1 MSLWYI
7 LHINTFFMRKSHR
20 TAKIRFYLQ
29 LGSVARFYDTIFQ
42 FSPNKVE
49 LNEWKQNN
57 SDMHI
62 TKAESN
68 TRKEKNAL
76 FTFPLLEKRF
86 LFFSVFYDKKMP
98 LKIKI
103 SALDGIEMTM
113 RKNLGKNNVMNVQ
126 ASNHRYCKSSLE
138 NGQFWNMHRAPHSIV
153 QRLS

>member
-1 MSLWYI
+1 
-7 LHINTFFMRKSHR
+7 MRKSHR

-86 LFFSVFYDKKMP
+86 LFFSVFYDKKNA
-98 LKIKI
+98 IKN
-103 SALDGIEMTM
+103 
-113 RKNLGKNNVMNVQ
+113 KNLGIGR
-126 ASNHRYCKSSLE
+126 HRDDDAEESRKK
-138 NGQFWNMHRAPHSIV
+138 
-153 QRLS
+153 